1 MNGVL
6 GLSHVGNS
14 KPSKVFWLGYRT
26 LKRIQWK
33 RNGIWAQGMQLIKY
47 FR

>member
-14 KPSKVFWLGYRT
+14 KPSKVFWIGYRT
-26 LKRIQWK
+26 QWK